1 MVGYAVGTK
10 GYRVWVPKKKQIFES
25 VHVVFDESQSYKSA
39 EDNVLDPVD
48 LTFNFN
54 DTDSDDETGVPGRSN
69 DLAIPGERKV
79 TYNRIVKKRK
89 LSDQKEVYYYPSID
103 PMQRLRSLSDAKRFC
118 ERNDIKYNPSEFDF
132 KTKYVLR
139 ATLPDVSEELP
150 DVSEELPDV
159 SEELPDVSEE
169 LPAAQAIPEPE
180 NDVMEDPSP
189 GAEGVKQSEAES
201 ARASEADEEFYDA

>member
-1 MVGYAVGTK
+1 MRAKAT
-10 GYRVWVPKKKQIFES
+10 
-25 VHVVFDESQSYKSA
+25 
-39 EDNVLDPVD
+39 N
-48 LTFNFN
+48 
-54 DTDSDDETGVPGRSN
+54 SDDETGVPGRSN

-89 LSDQKEVYYYPSID
+89 LSDRKEVYYYPSID

-150 DVSEELPDV
+150 
-159 SEELPDVSEE
+159 
-169 LPAAQAIPEPE
+169 AAQAIPEPE

-189 GAEGVKQSEAES
+189 GAEGAKQSEAEP